1 MEKSTEELPI
11 STNSVSSFEERQLL
25 IDILELAKM
34 NCIHAIETLKM
45 DNVLVES
52 GEPYQLA
59 LSKLRMLAESPN
71 EIIDLVAIHLFYQ

>member
-1 MEKSTEELPI
+1 MEKSTEELPNFLP
-11 STNSVSSFEERQLL
+11 NSVSSEERQLL